1 MVTEVLPPCPY
12 PNKACLAPTIS
23 PMTIDDVPQ
32 IANLEKMCFSMPWS
46 EGLFAAELEN
56 NNSYFLTVRSMD
68 KLIGYAGFWMII
80 DEAHI
85 VSLAV
90 HPEFRRQKISEMLVT
105 SMLDMAK
112 QKGAL
117 RATLEVRETN
127 VPANLLYEK
136 FGFRCVAL
144 RKGYYTDTK
153 ECAVIMWMD
162 L

>member
-1 MVTEVLPPCPY
+1 MQKVNGNRDKT
-12 PNKACLAPTIS
+12 CLTPTIS
-23 PMTIDDVPQ
+23 PMTMDDVSQ
-32 IANLEKMCFSMPWS
+32 IAALEKMCFTMPWS
-46 EGLFAAELEN
+46 EGLFVAELEN
-56 NNSYFLTVRSMD
+56 NNSYFLTIRLRSN
-68 KLIGYAGFWMII
+68 LIGYAGFWMII

-90 HPEFRRQKISEMLVT
+90 HPEFRRQKIGEMLVS

-127 VPANLLYEK
+127 SPANLLYEK

-144 RKGYYTDTK
+144 RKGYYSDTK
-153 ECAVIMWMD
+153 EHAVIMWMD